1 MFCPEVQNIYYIF
14 NPALLVSIFSD
25 LVKFIRNS
33 SDQFRSI
40 NDIRFNNM
48 SSSSGD
54 YLVSGA
60 TLIPSDSLP
69 VTVTMT
75 GVIPK
80 LKSVGVRYL

>member
-48 SSSSGD
+48 SSS
-54 YLVSGA
+54 
-60 TLIPSDSLP
+60 PSHQGGGG
-69 VTVTMT
+69 TV
-75 GVIPK
+75 
-80 LKSVGVRYL
+80 

>member
-48 SSSSGD
+48 SSSPAPD
-54 YLVSGA
+54 H
-60 TLIPSDSLP
+60 TLIPSDSETETE
-69 VTVTMT
+69 TVT